1 MDCAGKRYL
10 NFGCNGGSHDRGIK
24 WTRDHGSTTRAAYPY
39 LAENGSCKTKEGE
52 YHVNGV
58 QKVEKTIDA
67 LKASL
72 QEHVVSVSVDANPL
86 KDYESGVLMV
96 EDCPNKQI
104 NHDIAAVG
112 YADNYFIIRNSW
124 GAGWGEDGYVRM
136 E

>member
-1 MDCAGKRYL
+1 
-10 NFGCNGGSHDRGIK
+10 
-24 WTRDHGSTTRAAYPY
+24 
-39 LAENGSCKTKEGE
+39 
-52 YHVNGV
+52 VNGV

-112 YADNYFIIRNSW
+112 YADNYFIVRNSW
-124 GAGWGEDGYVRM
+124 GPSWGENGYIRF